1 MERLRQRLA
10 AAARSVAE
18 GLEACAGGGKLL
30 RGGLLLRLAEA
41 RGVGEKKA
49 LAAACAVELVHAASL
64 LHDDVVDGAALRR
77 HVPALWMR
85 WGVKAAI
92 LCGDGLLAAAMEE
105 LRTAGVEP
113 EERDALTAATARV
126 VRAELAWELG
136 GGGGDVLAHAR
147 EKTGPLFGFAAAAWS
162 GEGARRE
169 AWWESGER
177 LGLAYQMADDLADV
191 AGAGGKSGGRDAARG
206 LRTCAAVVHWD
217 EVEREVRDALSL
229 AEKWATS
236 EERSSL
242 ANWCGEILRPAL
254 DAMLAGNP
262 AE

>member
-18 GLEACAGGGKLL
+18 GLEACAEGGKLL

-41 RGVGEKKA
+41 RGVGEEKA

-64 LHDDVVDGAALRR
+64 MHDDVVDGAALRR
-77 HVPALWMR
+77 HAPALWTR

-105 LRTAGVEP
+105 LRAAGVEP

-136 GGGGDVLAHAR
+136 GSGGDVLAHAR

-169 AWWESGER
+169 VWREAGER
-177 LGLAYQMADDLADV
+177 LGLAYQMADDLADA

-206 LRTCAAVVHWD
+206 LRTCAGAAGWN
-217 EVEREVRDALSL
+217 EVEREVRSALALAETCATPEERAALS
-229 AEKWATS
+229 AWS
-236 EERSSL
+236 
-242 ANWCGEILRPAL
+242 GENFRPAVCS
-254 DAMLAGNP
+254 MRTEG
-262 AE
+262 